1 MWLISFL
8 PQSFSTFIIHSVF
21 FIGVISTLIGFITH
35 KIPAI
40 SSHGKT
46 IKICGIIILIIGV
59 YLEGAL
65 SMETHWRT
73 RISELQAKVLLSEE
87 KANQINKEIEYVYVD
102 KIKEVKKVEYIVL
115 SQIRESQ
122 NELDANCYI
131 SPKVAEILNSSAQN
145 TTEVDKK

>member
-21 FIGVISTLIGFITH
+21 FIGVFATLIGFISY
-35 KIPAI
+35 KIPGI
-40 SSHGKT
+40 STHGKT
-46 IKICGIIILIIGV
+46 IKICGLIIFVIGV

-65 SMETHWRT
+65 SMESHWRQ
-73 RISELQAKVLLSEE
+73 RISHLQEKVRIAEENAK
-87 KANQINKEIEYVYVD
+87 KINTQIEYVYVD
-102 KIKEVKKVEYIVL
+102 RIKEVKKVEYIVL

-122 NELDANCYI
+122 NELDANCFV

-145 TTEVDKK
+145 ITETDKK